1 MGCDCSKPNTTSNE
15 ESYFGDFP
23 GQKASEGS
31 DTPQLITGLHSSSE
45 NSSSNERNHSGDSP
59 DHRALEGSEP
69 PQLTTGLHSS
79 SKNCSSNERNH
90 AGDSPDQ
97 RASEGSDTPQLTT
110 GLHSSSKNCSS
121 NERNHAGD
129 SPDQRRAS
137 ECSDGDTPQL
147 TTGLHSS
154 SKNLSSNARNHV
166 GDSPDQRASE
176 SSDDDTPQLTKNSSS
191 NGRNF
196 GDPPELNKVLPS
208 FADIKAITKPSKDAD
223 LPVDVLLLTVTN
235 CEFLACY
242 SELKNPYK
250 CWFDGLGY
258 VYFSGD
264 GESQEEL
271 KVALLRCYRNGIGP
285 GGSLISVKNAVSV
298 LRPKAVISIGTCSGL
313 NPAKSKLGD
322 VVVSAKLAT
331 YASKVVT
338 CNQEQSTGMRS
349 YVSKRFLDVI
359 KNCADGWQAPLKNPE
374 AQQVQVYT
382 DAEFL
387 SGPEQVRAEW
397 RRDQLAETNPQAMAI
412 ESDGEGEL
420 TVFKLPVFIST

>member
-15 ESYFGDFP
+15 ESYFRDSP

-31 DTPQLITGLHSSSE
+31 DTPQLITGLHSSYE
-45 NSSSNERNHSGDSP
+45 NSSSSERNDSGDSP

-79 SKNCSSNERNH
+79 SKNSSSYERNH
-90 AGDSPDQ
+90 FGDSPDQ

-137 ECSDGDTPQL
+137 EGSDDDTPQL

-154 SKNLSSNARNHV
+154 SKN
-166 GDSPDQRASE
+166 
-176 SSDDDTPQLTKNSSS
+176 SSS
-191 NGRNF
+191 NGRNHF

-208 FADIKAITKPSKDAD
+208 FADIKAITKPSKDAN

-242 SELKNPYK
+242 SELKNPYR

-258 VYFSGD
+258 VYFSD
-264 GESQEEL
+264 VGESQEEL

-285 GGSLISVKNAVSV
+285 GGALVSVKNAASV
-298 LRPKAVISIGTCSGL
+298 LRPKAVISVGTCSGL

-338 CNQEQSTGMRS
+338 SNQEQSTGMRS
-349 YVSKRFLDVI
+349 YVSKRFLNVI
-359 KNCADGWQAPLKNPE
+359 KNCADGWQAPLKDLAE

-412 ESDGEGEL
+412 ENEGEGE
-420 TVFKLPVFIST
+420 